1 VMMRPPEVLG
11 VLLLALTDLPL
22 LASFSFAPPCAKL
35 YPLQL
40 ELALA
45 PSALRARCTAI
56 RGARSSIIMSTP
68 PAFLLQIGESAR
80 ALGSPPRAAERRV
93 NGVLAQ
99 QRQLAP
105 KPVLDLG
112 MLESFLHERGNR
124 EIHARVLYKWLF
136 ERKKK
141 GTPTP
146 QQHDWTYDA
155 MPGDLPADLR
165 AALVKE
171 FVPMSSRVIETAQ
184 SASGGF
190 KLMIQLQVSD
200 GVKINITK
208 HENA

>member
-1 VMMRPPEVLG
+1 MRPHYVLG

-22 LASFSFAPPCAKL
+22 LVSFSFAPPCAKR

-40 ELALA
+40 ELA
-45 PSALRARCTAI
+45 PSALRARRTAI
-56 RGARSSIIMSTP
+56 RGDRSSIIMSTP
-68 PAFLLQIGESAR
+68 PTFLLQTGESGR
-80 ALGSPPRAAERRV
+80 ALGAPPRATERRV

-105 KPVLDLG
+105 KPVLDVG

-124 EIHARVLYKWLF
+124 EIHARVIYNWLF
-136 ERKKK
+136 ERKRK
-141 GTPTP
+141 GTPMP

-171 FVPMSSRVIETAQ
+171 FVPMSSRVIDTAR
-184 SASGGF
+184 SATGGF
-190 KLMIQLQVSD
+190 KLMIQLQVRD
-200 GVKINITK
+200 
-208 HENA
+208 